1 MRRWCRRGILGD
13 ESPVGEIA
21 QSVLRNARGPL
32 RFLRVVLAMW
42 AEKSKGK
49 SDLAAVAGGN
59 FAKLLAGPWQ
69 GLGRALAGP

>member
-1 MRRWCRRGILGD
+1 MPSLDPGGE
-13 ESPVGEIA
+13 ESPVSEIA

-42 AEKSKGK
+42 AKNWGGE

-59 FAKLLAGPWQ
+59 VAKLLVGPW
-69 GLGRALAGP
+69 

>member
-1 MRRWCRRGILGD
+1 
-13 ESPVGEIA
+13 
-21 QSVLRNARGPL
+21 L

-59 FAKLLAGPWQ
+59 VGKLWQ
-69 GLGRALAGP
+69 GLGRALTEVGVV

>member
-21 QSVLRNARGPL
+21 HSVLRIARGPL
-32 RFLRVVLAMW
+32 RFLRGVRAMW
-42 AEKSKGK
+42 AKKPGGE

-59 FAKLLAGPWQ
+59 VGKLWQ
-69 GLGRALAGP
+69 GLGRALTEVGVV